1 MAPPAREAGGKPE
14 RLASLD
20 PRAWPVWQQVDYQ
33 IVRAEMNGLDFDHRV
48 LRPWERNPAFYVG
61 VVADESDQPA
71 REGPFAYGTVEL
83 WRWRLPPTAQ
93 QAAQLAERLAAIP
106 GLLRQARGN
115 LTGNA
120 RD

>member
-1 MAPPAREAGGKPE
+1 
-14 RLASLD
+14 
-20 PRAWPVWQQVDYQ
+20 
-33 IVRAEMNGLDFDHRV
+33 MNGLDFDHRV

-106 GLLRQARGN
+106 GLLRQAPRN
-115 LTGNA
+115 PTGNPPDLWSYRVRSIRGPRGPLA
-120 RD
+120 GLRAQPGRP